1 MPWQRVRLSLTGQVA
16 LLSLIPIVALGFVL
30 ARVLQGQIV
39 ARTLADE
46 AQSAQLVAR
55 LGVQPRLSPRDLSA
69 GLSAGGVRMLDEQLR
84 ARSVTRDLA
93 RIKIW
98 NNRGRIVYSDDHRLI
113 GRSPGESDDLREALA
128 GRPDAAEVVMPSL
141 HTETASE
148 VGLGRLVEVY
158 VPLRFVASGP
168 PAGAFEIYMSYRP
181 VAAAISSDE
190 RTIALLVFLGL
201 ALLWAVLFR
210 IVASA
215 SRRLRRQARENDRLA
230 RYDRLTG
237 LPNRTLFLER
247 VAQTLRRELSAGEAL
262 AALLLDLDAFRQIND
277 TLGHET
283 GDAVLREVARRL
295 RATLRDGVLLA
306 RLGNDEYA
314 ILAPAPGG
322 VEDALAI
329 AATAQASLEAPI
341 RLERVALNVEASIGI
356 ALAPDHAQ
364 DADTLLRRA
373 DVALD
378 RARSHRS
385 RVELYSPEYDRSGAQ
400 RLALLGEVRPALE
413 RGEFVLH
420 YQPKLDLGS
429 GRVTGVE
436 ALLRW
441 RHPQRGM
448 IAPLEFIS
456 LLEQTALMGPVTV
469 YVIDQALG
477 QQARWR
483 AEGLDLEMSVNL
495 SARNLHDPE
504 LLGQI
509 ESLLRAHATP
519 AGALTIEVTESAAM
533 ADPDRAV
540 GMLSALR
547 AQGVGV
553 SIDDFGSGNASLA
566 YLVELP
572 GSELKIDRSFV
583 TGMCE
588 SPRDEAIVRST
599 IDLARH
605 LELRVV
611 AEGIETAAVCERLA
625 AMGCDAGQGY
635 LISRPVP
642 AEELTAWLRER
653 EREAPQGTSP
663 AARDISPGRRSGAR
677 GASPGRRSAA
687 RGPSPRPLATA
698 PAVGSATAA
707 NAAT

>member
-1 MPWQRVRLSLTGQVA
+1 MPWQRVRLSLTAQVA

-30 ARVLQGQIV
+30 ARVLQSQIV

-46 AQSAQLVAR
+46 GEAAQLVAR
-55 LGVQPRLSPRDLSA
+55 LGVQPRLSPRDLSD
-69 GLSAGGVRMLDEQLR
+69 GLGAGGIRMLDEQLR
-84 ARSVTRDLA
+84 ARSVTSNLA

-98 NNRGRIVYSDDHRLI
+98 NNRGQIVYSDDHRLI
-113 GRSPGESDDLREALA
+113 GRSPGESDDLRDALA
-128 GRPDAAEVVMPSL
+128 GRPDAATVVMPSP
-141 HTETASE
+141 HSETASE

-158 VPLRFVASGP
+158 VPLRFVSTGP

-181 VAAAISSDE
+181 VAAAITRDD
-190 RTIALLVFLGL
+190 RMIALLVFLGL

-230 RYDRLTG
+230 RYDRLTE

-247 VAQTLRRELSAGEAL
+247 VAQTLRRAL
-262 AALLLDLDAFRQIND
+262 RNPPAPGSPSIDSRAPADGDPVAALLLDLDAFRQIND

-314 ILAPAPGG
+314 ILVPAPGG

-341 RLERVALNVEASIGI
+341 RMAGVALNVEASIGI
-356 ALAPDHAQ
+356 ALAPEHAR
-364 DADTLLRRA
+364 DADTLLQRA

-385 RVELYSPEYDRSGAQ
+385 RVELYSPDYDRSGAQ

-413 RGEFVLH
+413 RGDFVLH
-420 YQPKLDLGS
+420 YQPKLDLAS

-456 LLEQTALMGPVTV
+456 LLEQTALMGPVTA
-469 YVIDQALG
+469 YVIDRALG

-509 ESLLRAHATP
+509 ESLLWTHGTP
-519 AGALTIEVTESAAM
+519 AGALTVEVTESAAM

-540 GMLSALR
+540 GVLSALR

-611 AEGIETAAVCERLA
+611 AEGIETADVSERLA

-635 LISRPVP
+635 LISRPAP
-642 AEELTAWLRER
+642 ADELTPWLRER
-653 EREAPQGTSP
+653 ARETPHDRPSP
-663 AARDISPGRRSGAR
+663 AARGTSPR
-677 GASPGRRSAA
+677 RRSA
-687 RGPSPRPLATA
+687 S
-698 PAVGSATAA
+698 AV
-707 NAAT
+707 NAVI